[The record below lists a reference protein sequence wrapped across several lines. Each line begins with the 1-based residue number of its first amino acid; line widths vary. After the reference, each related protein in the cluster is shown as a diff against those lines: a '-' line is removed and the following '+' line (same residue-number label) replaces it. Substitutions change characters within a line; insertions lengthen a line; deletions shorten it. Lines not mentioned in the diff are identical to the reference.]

1 MRLRLLVLAASSLLM
16 TAAACDPASDAPA
29 PTPDAGTQ
37 EPDTTAGDVAPADRT
52 ACTGLTVATGT
63 YDWTVEHGGRTRA
76 YRVHVPTGYDATKP
90 TPVVFS
96 FHGFASNEV
105 EQEQLSR
112 FSTLGD
118 TEGFI
123 AVYPRGLNFP
133 EIYGQ
138 GDADTRGWNGVAC
151 CGPAQIA
158 KVDDVG
164 FVDAVLAD
172 LDTRVCTDPRRVFAS
187 GFSNGGFFSYRLACE
202 RAQRFAAVAPV
213 AGMEA
218 LTDCDPSRPIP
229 VLHFHGTADPTILY
243 DGGDNLTGFGGTR
256 YPSAPESVR
265 HFAERNGCTGPEQ
278 QTYQQG
284 NSTCVAATGCT
295 PESATASLCTV
306 TGGKHA
312 WPGQPG
318 YNEGT
323 PDLDATQAM
332 WRFFQARPRP

>member
-1 MRLRLLVLAASSLLM
+1 MRLRFLVLAASSLLM
-16 TAAACDPASDAPA
+16 TAAACHPVSDDE

-37 EPDTTAGDVAPADRT
+37 DPDPTAGDVAPADRT
-52 ACTGLTVATGT
+52 SCAGLTVAAGT

-96 FHGFASNEV
+96 FHGFSSTEV
-105 EQEQLSR
+105 EQEQLSQ

-133 EIYGQ
+133 EVYGQ
-138 GDADTRGWNGVAC
+138 GEPDSRGWNGVAC

-158 KVDDVG
+158 NVDDVG
-164 FVDAVLAD
+164 FVDALLAD
-172 LDTRVCTDPRRVFAS
+172 LDTRVCTDPRRVFAN

-202 RAQRFAAVAPV
+202 RAQRFAAIASV
-213 AGMEA
+213 AGMEGLA
-218 LTDCDPSRPIP
+218 DCNPSRPIP
-229 VLHFHGTADPTILY
+229 VLHFHGTADETIFY
-243 DGGDNLTGFGGTR
+243 EGGSNILGGR
-256 YPSAPESVR
+256 PYPSAAESVR
-265 HFAERNGCTGPEQ
+265 RFAERNGCTGPEQ
-278 QTYQQG
+278 QTFQQG
-284 NSTCVAATGCT
+284 NTTCVAATGCT
-295 PESATASLCTV
+295 PESATASLCAI

-318 YNEGT
+318 YNGGT
-323 PDLDATQAM
+323 SDLDATQQM